1 MTLDLTPFRHFTV
14 GFDSLFD
21 ELENYKPINYPPYNI
36 SKIKDGEYK
45 VEMAVA
51 GFTKQ
56 DITVTVKENILAVKG
71 KKEKSES
78 DFLYKGIGER
88 SFSQNFRLAEFMYID
103 KAELKDGILRIALKQ
118 ELPEEKKEKTLKLE
132 I

>member
-1 MTLDLTPFRHFTV
+1 MTLDLTPFRNFTV

-45 VEMAVA
+45 VEMAIA
-51 GFTKQ
+51 GFTKK
-56 DITVTVKENILAVKG
+56 DITVTAKENILAVNG

-88 SFSQNFRLAEFMYID
+88 SFSQTFRLAEYMFIE
-103 KAELKDGILRIALKQ
+103 KAEMKDGILRIFLKQ
-118 ELPEEKKEKTLKLE
+118 ELPEDKKEKIIKIT
-132 I
+132 

>member
-1 MTLDLTPFRHFTV
+1 MTLDLTPFRNFTV

-21 ELENYKPINYPPYNI
+21 ELENYKPKNYPPYNI

-45 VEMAVA
+45 VEMAIA
-51 GFTKQ
+51 GFTKK
-56 DITVTVKENILAVKG
+56 DITVTAKENILAVNG

-88 SFSQNFRLAEFMYID
+88 SFSQTFRLAEYMFIE
-103 KAELKDGILRIALKQ
+103 KAEMKDGILRIFLKQ
-118 ELPEEKKEKTLKLE
+118 ELPEDKKEKIIKIT
-132 I
+132 

>member
-118 ELPEEKKEKTLKLE
+118 ELPEEKKEKTIK
-132 I
+132 IT

>member
-1 MTLDLTPFRHFTV
+1 MTLALTPFRHFTV

-103 KAELKDGILRIALKQ
+103 KAELKDGILRITLKQ
-118 ELPEEKKEKTLKLE
+118 ELPEEKKEKTIK
-132 I
+132 IT

>member
-78 DFLYKGIGER
+78 DFLY
-88 SFSQNFRLAEFMYID
+88 
-103 KAELKDGILRIALKQ
+103 
-118 ELPEEKKEKTLKLE
+118 
-132 I
+132 

>member
-103 KAELKDGILRIALKQ
+103 KAELKDGILRITLKQ
-118 ELPEEKKEKTLKLE
+118 ELPEEKKEKTIK
-132 I
+132 IT

>member
-51 GFTKQ
+51 GFTTQ

-103 KAELKDGILRIALKQ
+103 KAELKDGILRITLKQ
-118 ELPEEKKEKTLKLE
+118 ELPEEKKEKTIK
-132 I
+132 IT

>member
-1 MTLDLTPFRHFTV
+1 MTLDLTPFRNFTV

-45 VEMAVA
+45 VEMAIA
-51 GFTKQ
+51 GFTKK
-56 DITVTVKENILAVKG
+56 DVTVTAKENILAVNG

-88 SFSQNFRLAEFMYID
+88 SFSQTFRLAEYMFIE
-103 KAELKDGILRIALKQ
+103 KAEMKDGILRIFLKQ
-118 ELPEEKKEKTLKLE
+118 ELPEEKKEKIIQIT
-132 I
+132 

>member
-71 KKEKSES
+71 KKENSES

-88 SFSQNFRLAEFMYID
+88 SFSQTFRLAEFMYID
-103 KAELKDGILRIALKQ
+103 KAELKDGILRITLKQ
-118 ELPEEKKEKTLKLE
+118 ELPEEKKEKTIK
-132 I
+132 IT

>member
-1 MTLDLTPFRHFTV
+1 MTLDLTPFRNFTV

-45 VEMAVA
+45 VEMAIA
-51 GFTKQ
+51 GFTKK
-56 DITVTVKENILAVKG
+56 DVTVTAKENILAVNG

-88 SFSQNFRLAEFMYID
+88 SFSQTFRLAEYMFIE
-103 KAELKDGILRIALKQ
+103 KAEMKEGILRIFLKQ
-118 ELPEEKKEKTLKLE
+118 ELPEEKKEKIIQIT
-132 I
+132 

>member
-88 SFSQNFRLAEFMYID
+88 SFSQNFRVAEFMYID

-118 ELPEEKKEKTLKLE
+118 ELPEEKKEKTIK
-132 I
+132 IT

>member
-88 SFSQNFRLAEFMYID
+88 SFSQTFRLAEFMYID

-118 ELPEEKKEKTLKLE
+118 ELPEEKKEKTIK
-132 I
+132 IT

>member
-36 SKIKDGEYK
+36 SKIKDGENK

-88 SFSQNFRLAEFMYID
+88 SFSQTFRLAEFMYID

-118 ELPEEKKEKTLKLE
+118 ELPEEKKEKTIK
-132 I
+132 IT

>member
-1 MTLDLTPFRHFTV
+1 MTLDLTPFRNFTV

-45 VEMAVA
+45 VEMAIA
-51 GFTKQ
+51 GFTKK
-56 DITVTVKENILAVKG
+56 DVTVTAKENILAVNG

-88 SFSQNFRLAEFMYID
+88 SFSQTFRLAEYMFIE
-103 KAELKDGILRIALKQ
+103 KAEMKDGILRIFLKQ
-118 ELPEEKKEKTLKLE
+118 ELPEDKKEKIIKIT
-132 I
+132 

>member
-51 GFTKQ
+51 VFTKQ

-71 KKEKSES
+71 KKENSES

-88 SFSQNFRLAEFMYID
+88 SFSQTFRLAEFMYID
-103 KAELKDGILRIALKQ
+103 KAELKDGILRITLKQ
-118 ELPEEKKEKTLKLE
+118 ELPEEKKEKTIK
-132 I
+132 IT

>member
-45 VEMAVA
+45 VE
-51 GFTKQ
+51 
-56 DITVTVKENILAVKG
+56 IN
-71 KKEKSES
+71 
-78 DFLYKGIGER
+78 
-88 SFSQNFRLAEFMYID
+88 
-103 KAELKDGILRIALKQ
+103 
-118 ELPEEKKEKTLKLE
+118 KT
-132 I
+132 

>member
-1 MTLDLTPFRHFTV
+1 
-14 GFDSLFD
+14 
-21 ELENYKPINYPPYNI
+21 
-36 SKIKDGEYK
+36 
-45 VEMAVA
+45 MAVA

-118 ELPEEKKEKTLKLE
+118 ELPEEKKEKTIK
-132 I
+132 IT

>member
-1 MTLDLTPFRHFTV
+1 MTLDLTPFRNFTV

-45 VEMAVA
+45 VEMAIA
-51 GFTKQ
+51 GFTKK
-56 DITVTVKENILAVKG
+56 DITVTAKENILAVNG

-88 SFSQNFRLAEFMYID
+88 SFSQTFRLAEYMFIE
-103 KAELKDGILRIALKQ
+103 KAEMKDGILRIFLKQ
-118 ELPEEKKEKTLKLE
+118 ELPEEKKEKIIQIT
-132 I
+132 

>member
-103 KAELKDGILRIALKQ
+103 KAELKDGILRIAIKQ
-118 ELPEEKKEKTLKLE
+118 ELPEEKKEKTIK
-132 I
+132 IT